1 MPGGAG
7 DAVRLRTAGR
17 AGLRDKASREEDAM
31 ILIIFD
37 PRTGERV
44 RVEIADTPR
53 KGVATKPTRA

>member
-1 MPGGAG
+1 M
-7 DAVRLRTAGR
+7 RLRTSGP

-53 KGVATKPTRA
+53 KGVVATKRPRA